1 MKNVLKAIKFVKSN
15 KKCTSVKHSIT
26 SREVE
31 RINAGNS
38 TSAWGIVFYRQS
50 SGISHT
56 KKRNGIVFDDIV
68 SFLL

>member
-15 KKCTSVKHSIT
+15 KKCISVKHSIT

-38 TSAWGIVFYRQS
+38 TSAWGIVFYR
-50 SGISHT
+50 
-56 KKRNGIVFDDIV
+56 
-68 SFLL
+68 